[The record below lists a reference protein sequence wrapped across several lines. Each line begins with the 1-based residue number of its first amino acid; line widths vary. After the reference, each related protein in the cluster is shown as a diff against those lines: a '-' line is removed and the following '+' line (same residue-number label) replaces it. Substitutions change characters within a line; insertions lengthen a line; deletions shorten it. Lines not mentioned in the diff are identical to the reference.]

1 MHTFSFVIFATSLFW
16 PAAGPSFREM
26 FRALFHHLGGCS
38 YGVQQFSRLIRQ
50 VLPLCDHAILRALE
64 DALLFERFAHST
76 PDEQLNA
83 RCLNK
88 NAPDG
93 DSVSTVTV
101 PSPLRVAALPP
112 AHRPKDCP

>member
-93 DSVSTVTV
+93 DSVSTDDIVIVIAVSAGAT
-101 PSPLRVAALPP
+101 SLSLSE
-112 AHRPKDCP
+112 

>member
-1 MHTFSFVIFATSLFW
+1 VKCFALSSTTS
-16 PAAGPSFREM
+16 AAV
-26 FRALFHHLGGCS
+26 ATV
-38 YGVQQFSRLIRQ
+38 VQQFSRLIRQ

-76 PDEQLNA
+76 PDEQLNV

-93 DSVSTVTV
+93 DSVSTDDIVIV
-101 PSPLRVAALPP
+101 IAVSAGASRLSLSE
-112 AHRPKDCP
+112 